1 MKKGFTLIELLVV
14 VLIIG
19 ILSAVALPQYTKAVE
34 KSRIAEAESVLKAM
48 REQLELLMLED
59 GGNCHY
65 SDTGFDSFAVQPP
78 GTVQQ
83 GGDCPERWCS
93 KTKNWYYS
101 LDGCEAVAY
110 PAYGNEGGFDSD
122 WSLWTDPAGTP
133 YTYSGTGIIYCEGAE
148 EACKKRGYTKQGAS
162 NNWWLKF

>member
-34 KSRIAEAESVLKAM
+34 KSRIAEAESVLKTM
-48 REQLELLMLED
+48 REQLELLMMED
-59 GGNCHY
+59 GGICDY
-65 SDTGFDSFAVQPP
+65 STGFDSFAVQPP

-83 GGDCPERWCS
+83 GGDCPEEWCA

-101 LDGCEAVAY
+101 LDGCEASAY

-122 WSLWTDPAGTP
+122 WSLWADPAGTS
-133 YTYSGTGIIYCEGAE
+133 YEYSGTGIIYCEGVE
-148 EACKKRGYTKQGAS
+148 EECKKRGYTKQGI
-162 NNWWLKF
+162 NGVWWLKP